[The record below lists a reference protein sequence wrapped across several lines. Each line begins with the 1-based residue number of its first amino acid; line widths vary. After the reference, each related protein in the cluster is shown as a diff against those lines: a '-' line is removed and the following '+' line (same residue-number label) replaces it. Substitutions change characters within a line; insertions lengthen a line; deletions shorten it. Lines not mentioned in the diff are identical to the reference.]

1 MPANYSGTWDIVDN
15 ENFEGYMVALGI
27 DFATRK
33 IAGMLK
39 PQKIVEQDG
48 DSFNIKTLTSF
59 RNYTTSFKIGEEF
72 EEITKGLDN
81 KKCQTTVNWDNDK
94 LVCVQKGEKK
104 NRGWTHWMEGDTLY
118 LRLKAAVHYT
128 VGSLC
133 QHIAAD
139 CEKQITK
146 QTIAA
151 IAETAFRQCD
161 IFAKDLEAF
170 ARHAKR
176 HTVTVDDVKLTA
188 RRTTAL
194 VG

>member
-1 MPANYSGTWDIVDN
+1 MKMDEDEA
-15 ENFEGYMVALGI
+15 
-27 DFATRK
+27 
-33 IAGMLK
+33 
-39 PQKIVEQDG
+39 
-48 DSFNIKTLTSF
+48 
-59 RNYTTSFKIGEEF
+59 
-72 EEITKGLDN
+72 
-81 KKCQTTVNWDNDK
+81 QT
-94 LVCVQKGEKK
+94 Q
-104 NRGWTHWMEGDTLY
+104 
-118 LRLKAAVHYT
+118 RLKAAVHYT

-176 HTVTVDDVKLTA
+176 HTVTMDDVKLTA

-194 VG
+194 YNYITKKSEELALNNQELKEKRKKNAAKRKSKDMEAEEENEVED

>member
-1 MPANYSGTWDIVDN
+1 MDEDEAQN
-15 ENFEGYMVALGI
+15 
-27 DFATRK
+27 
-33 IAGMLK
+33 
-39 PQKIVEQDG
+39 Q
-48 DSFNIKTLTSF
+48 
-59 RNYTTSFKIGEEF
+59 
-72 EEITKGLDN
+72 
-81 KKCQTTVNWDNDK
+81 
-94 LVCVQKGEKK
+94 
-104 NRGWTHWMEGDTLY
+104 
-118 LRLKAAVHYT
+118 RLKAAVHYT

-133 QHIAAD
+133 QHIAED

-176 HTVTVDDVKLTA
+176 NTVTVDDVKLTA

-194 VG
+194 YNYIQQKSEELALNNQELKEKRKKNAAKRKSKDMEAEENDVED

>member
-1 MPANYSGTWDIVDN
+1 MDEDET
-15 ENFEGYMVALGI
+15 
-27 DFATRK
+27 
-33 IAGMLK
+33 
-39 PQKIVEQDG
+39 QKQ
-48 DSFNIKTLTSF
+48 
-59 RNYTTSFKIGEEF
+59 
-72 EEITKGLDN
+72 
-81 KKCQTTVNWDNDK
+81 
-94 LVCVQKGEKK
+94 
-104 NRGWTHWMEGDTLY
+104 
-118 LRLKAAVHYT
+118 RLKAAVHYT
-128 VGSLC
+128 VGRLC

-151 IAETAFRQCD
+151 IAETASRQCD

-194 VG
+194 YNYIQQKSEELALNNQELKRKRNAAKSKSKDMEAEENELED

>member
-1 MPANYSGTWDIVDN
+1 MKMD
-15 ENFEGYMVALGI
+15 
-27 DFATRK
+27 
-33 IAGMLK
+33 
-39 PQKIVEQDG
+39 
-48 DSFNIKTLTSF
+48 
-59 RNYTTSFKIGEEF
+59 
-72 EEITKGLDN
+72 
-81 KKCQTTVNWDNDK
+81 DNDA
-94 LVCVQKGEKK
+94 QKQ
-104 NRGWTHWMEGDTLY
+104 
-118 LRLKAAVHYT
+118 RLKAAIHYT
-128 VGSLC
+128 VGYHC
-133 QHIAAD
+133 QHIASD

-194 VG
+194 ADYIQQKSEELALNNQELKEKRKKTAAKRKSKDMEPEEDNEVED